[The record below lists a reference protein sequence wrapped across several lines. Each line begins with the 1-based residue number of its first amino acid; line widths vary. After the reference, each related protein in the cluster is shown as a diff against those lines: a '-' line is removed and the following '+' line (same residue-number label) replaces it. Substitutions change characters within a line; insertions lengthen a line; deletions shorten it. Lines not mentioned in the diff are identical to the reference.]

1 MVLSWKKLTNH
12 TIWSAYKRCHN
23 YVKAAHMNGEKDLLD
38 AFRIIVDYEEKKN
51 TQRWQRDFRHYRY
64 RVSMTRQKDFYLA
77 AYHDILDEIRFCY
90 RDPDRFKHEGQAAF
104 EAFLYILE
112 FMSTRWPERK
122 GKIESYMDAV
132 ISMTRIDDRAY
143 IIAEAEKARRE
154 ILAKAQKVAG
164 RHVTVERKVRNISV
178 WIKESID
185 E

>member
-12 TIWSAYKRCHN
+12 TIWSAYRRCHN

-51 TQRWQRDFRHYRY
+51 AHRWQRDFRHFRY
-64 RVSMTRQKDFYLA
+64 RMSLTRQKDLYLA

-112 FMSTRWPERK
+112 FMSTRWSERK
-122 GKIESYMDAV
+122 GKIESYMNAV
-132 ISMTRIDDRAY
+132 ISMTRIDDGAY

-154 ILAKAQKVAG
+154 ILAKAQKEAGNHVA
-164 RHVTVERKVRNISV
+164 VERKVQNISV
-178 WIKESID
+178 WINEPID